1 MTKIVDLEARREA
14 KLKEKDAAVAS
25 LKRISRR
32 HKALSVAVLAAVHA
46 GDSLKEI
53 ARTLRLLADELD
65 K

>member
-32 HKALSVAVLAAVHA
+32 HKALCTAILAALDA

>member
-1 MTKIVDLEARREA
+1 MTKIIDLEARREA

-32 HKALSVAVLAAVHA
+32 HKALCAAIFAALDA
-46 GDSLKEI
+46 GNSLKEV

>member
-1 MTKIVDLEARREA
+1 MQRLH
-14 KLKEKDAAVAS
+14 LSKEFPDAIRPLCAA
-25 LKRISRR
+25 IFA
-32 HKALSVAVLAAVHA
+32 ALDA

>member
-14 KLKEKDAAVAS
+14 KLKERDAALAS
-25 LKRISRR
+25 LKRVSRR
-32 HKALSVAVLAAVHA
+32 HKALFAAILAALDA